1 MNKIFSIELWQY
13 DYPGDNA
20 RRRDWFPYDNELI
33 LVCATQEQ
41 IDAWLN
47 ERFAEIVAHKIS
59 EYEEKI
65 ADIEAHIERDMERLD
80 AINSMNDAMLAT
92 LGIMKP
98 NPSLIPNQQEE
109 INVLRLRI
117 EALETS
123 SLQDII
129 DRGLID
135 RRWVA
140 DKVEVKTL
148 AGIDTEKFK

>member
-13 DYPGDNA
+13 DYPCDNA
-20 RRRDWFPYDNELI
+20 RRMEWFPYDNELM

-65 ADIEAHIERDMERLD
+65 ADIEADMERDMERLD

-140 DKVEVKTL
+140 EKIEVKTL